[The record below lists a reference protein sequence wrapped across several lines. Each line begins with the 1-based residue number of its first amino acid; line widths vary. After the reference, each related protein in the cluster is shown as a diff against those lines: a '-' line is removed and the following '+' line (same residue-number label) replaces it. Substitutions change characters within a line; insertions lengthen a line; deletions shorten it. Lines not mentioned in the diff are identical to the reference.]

1 MSTPLFSRFHFTHL
15 LLLAASCAGATACL
29 SAGDGDAVSIGD
41 APASDLQGIT
51 IVPTNPTS
59 PPPPPPPPPP
69 PCVANVNSN
78 PAFGCLTAAWI
89 YGPGV
94 GLESMLS
101 SAVGCGCEAEIVTT
115 GVVPAACNVQRVAV
129 SCSSGTPP
137 FNAVSPIPPGE
148 YPCEGLT
155 NDDGTPQV
163 VEVNTNEIPFMGI
176 HIDPDNNGQLCDV
189 TLDPFVGPIDREI
202 REKCSSCHTDNE
214 PNWWP
219 EETDP
224 GEESCPYC
232 HANDEPQGWPE
243 VAARAYVA
251 SLEGGPRPASARFR
265 HANLVR
271 FRDTAKPAPLNPHL
285 ELLRRR

>member
-1 MSTPLFSRFHFTHL
+1 
-15 LLLAASCAGATACL
+15 
-29 SAGDGDAVSIGD
+29 
-41 APASDLQGIT
+41 
-51 IVPTNPTS
+51 
-59 PPPPPPPPPP
+59 PPPP
-69 PCVANVNSN
+69 PCVTNVNSN

-232 HANDEPQGWPE
+232 HTNNELPWRPE
-243 VAARAYVA
+243 VPG
-251 SLEGGPRPASARFR
+251 SLAGGTRPASGRFR
-265 HANLVR
+265 HANLAR
-271 FRDTAKPAPLNPHL
+271 FRDTAKPAPLDPYL